1 MAHDPAARGKA
12 RLGLV
17 TVFGGT
23 GFLGRRIVRH
33 LVDDGF
39 EVRAASR
46 RPDRTAS
53 TLESNTAGLM
63 SISVDVQDEA
73 EVVAALAGSYAIVN
87 CITWLHWSFV
97 FSVGD

>member
-1 MAHDPAARGKA
+1 MANDPAAEGKA
-12 RLGLV
+12 HLGLV

-33 LVDDGF
+33 LLDRGF

-53 TLESNTAGLM
+53 TFK
-63 SISVDVQDEA
+63 SIPPD
-73 EVVAALAGSYAIVN
+73 
-87 CITWLHWSFV
+87 
-97 FSVGD
+97 